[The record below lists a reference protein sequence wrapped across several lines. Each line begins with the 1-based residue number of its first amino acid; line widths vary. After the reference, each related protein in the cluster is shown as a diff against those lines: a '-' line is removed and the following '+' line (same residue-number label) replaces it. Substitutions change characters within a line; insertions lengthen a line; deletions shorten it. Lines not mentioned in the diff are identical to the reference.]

1 MKAVKTILF
10 CIINPHLIVM
20 LIFAAMLIGARKS
33 TRRVTF
39 RRLTINSGRSH
50 TPHGSERSLM
60 TRWSD
65 GTILVVLDSIELYV
79 LVGYGCRSE

>member
-33 TRRVTF
+33 LYYLSYKLDDAARYIQNVDYKLGAKSYPAWF
-39 RRLTINSGRSH
+39 
-50 TPHGSERSLM
+50 RSLV
-60 TRWSD
+60 D
-65 GTILVVLDSIELYV
+65 DEVK
-79 LVGYGCRSE
+79 

>member
-33 TRRVTF
+33 LYYISDKLDDAARYIQKIDHK
-39 RRLTINSGRSH
+39 L
-50 TPHGSERSLM
+50 GSKSYPPWFRSLVDDEVK
-60 TRWSD
+60 R
-65 GTILVVLDSIELYV
+65 
-79 LVGYGCRSE
+79 